1 MTIPEYVGLMQP
13 VLHTLEQTSRDMAF
27 APLLKSVGARLGL
40 TAEERALPLPSGK
53 DTVFANRLQWALA
66 YLERSGAVEERGGR
80 YRHAGPRNNDRQ
92 AVFQTGM
99 AHSAISRAAVTDSLA
114 AISIN
119 ARMARERLRRDLLD
133 RIHAEPPEFFE
144 RLIIALLLAMGYG
157 CRNDLA
163 RHLGR
168 SGDGGVDGA
177 VPQDVLGL
185 DVVYIQ
191 AKRYRPGS
199 SVPVSSVREF
209 VGSLDGRKAR
219 KGVFVTTAAFPRS
232 AAAFIG
238 AVPSKIVLVDGEAL
252 ADLLIRY
259 DIGVRLHA
267 TYEVKQI
274 DDSYMAAVLHRAKVQ
289 GDQ

>member
-1 MTIPEYVGLMQP
+1 VFQIGMAQP
-13 VLHTLEQTSRDMAF
+13 VASR
-27 APLLKSVGARLGL
+27 
-40 TAEERALPLPSGK
+40 
-53 DTVFANRLQWALA
+53 
-66 YLERSGAVEERGGR
+66 GAVS
-80 YRHAGPRNNDRQ
+80 NSQ
-92 AVFQTGM
+92 
-99 AHSAISRAAVTDSLA
+99 A

-119 ARMARERLRRDLLD
+119 ARIARERLRRDLLD

-144 RLIIALLLAMGYG
+144 RLIIALLLEMGYG
-157 CRNDLA
+157 CRKDLA

-191 AKRYRPGS
+191 AKRYRPGT
-199 SVPVSSVREF
+199 SVPVSAVREF
-209 VGSLDGRKAR
+209 AGSLDGRKAR

-232 AAAFIG
+232 AADFIG

-259 DIGVRLHA
+259 DIGVKVHA

-274 DDSYMAAVLHRAKVQ
+274 DESYMAAVLHRTDIQ
-289 GDQ
+289 GDH

>member
-1 MTIPEYVGLMQP
+1 MTIPEYPGLMQP
-13 VLHTLEQTSRDMAF
+13 VLHTLEETSRDVPF
-27 APLLKSVGARLGL
+27 GPLLKSVGARLGL
-40 TAEERALPLPSGK
+40 TAEERAMPLPSGE
-53 DTVFANRLQWALA
+53 DTVLANRLQWALA

-80 YRHAGPRNNDRQ
+80 YRSASARSDDQHS
-92 AVFQTGM
+92 VSKTGR
-99 AHSAISRAAVTDSLA
+99 AQSVAPRAAGTNAVA
-114 AISIN
+114 AISAN
-119 ARMARERLRRDLLD
+119 ARIARERLRRDLLD

-144 RLIIALLLAMGYG
+144 RLIIELLLAMGYG
-157 CRNDLA
+157 RGHDLA

-199 SVPVSSVREF
+199 SVPVSAVREF
-209 VGSLDGRKAR
+209 AGSLDGRKAR
-219 KGVFVTTAAFPRS
+219 KGVFVTTATFPRS

-238 AVPSKIVLVDGEAL
+238 AVPSKIALVDGEAL

-259 DIGVRLHA
+259 DIGVKVHA
-267 TYEVKQI
+267 TYEIKQV
-274 DDSYMAAVLHRAKVQ
+274 DDSYMAAVLHRAKVR
-289 GDQ
+289 GDH

>member
-1 MTIPEYVGLMQP
+1 MQP
-13 VLHTLEQTSRDMAF
+13 VLHTLGETSRDMAF
-27 APLLKSVGARLGL
+27 ASLMKSVGARLGL
-40 TAEERALPLPSGK
+40 TAEERAMPLPSGK

-80 YRHAGPRNNDRQ
+80 YRPASSRRDDRQ
-92 AVFQTGM
+92 RVLQSGRAM
-99 AHSAISRAAVTDSLA
+99 ALTPRAAVTNAVA
-114 AISIN
+114 AISAN
-119 ARMARERLRRDLLD
+119 ARIARERLRRDLLD

-157 CRNDLA
+157 CRQDLA

-168 SGDGGVDGA
+168 SGDGGIDGA

-199 SVPVSSVREF
+199 SVPVSAVREF
-209 VGSLDGRKAR
+209 AGSLDERKAR
-219 KGVFVTTAAFPRS
+219 KGVFVTTATFPRS
-232 AAAFIG
+232 AAAFIS

-274 DDSYMAAVLHRAKVQ
+274 DDSYMAAVLNRPEPQ
-289 GDQ
+289 GDHAWQTGPHSP